1 MQVRAFPDLMFDVL
15 EQSAQHEDQIVTSW
29 QVGVYLHCI
38 SLISPLHLP
47 CISWQWS
54 GTHLGPY
61 HMVDDNGNY
70 TDLPASGQ
78 RVHVPGIAVDICRNG
93 RIVDHAAYYDENS
106 IRKQICSTHQVRR

>member
-1 MQVRAFPDLMFDVL
+1 MRAFPDLMFDVL
-15 EQSAQHEDQIVTSW
+15 EQSAQHEDQIVT
-29 QVGVYLHCI
+29 
-38 SLISPLHLP
+38 
-47 CISWQWS
+47 SWQWS